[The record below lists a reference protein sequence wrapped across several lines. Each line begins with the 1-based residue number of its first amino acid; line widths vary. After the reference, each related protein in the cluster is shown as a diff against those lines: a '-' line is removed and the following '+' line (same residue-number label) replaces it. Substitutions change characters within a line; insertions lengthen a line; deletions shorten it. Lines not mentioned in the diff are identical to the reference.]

1 MPSFLIDRIVTRH
14 AHYVNRIVDI
24 FVDGM
29 LRSCALVSSEQSESM
44 VTRPPPAATD
54 ARKRMVRTGSRSA
67 TAARPRSAIRQAVD
81 LQAAL
86 RERIASQEIAPGSK
100 LREQALAAE
109 YKVPRAQVRETLIAL
124 EQRGLIERVPNRGA
138 VVVRLDLTQVFET
151 YDLREVLEGLCARLA
166 TQNTT
171 PASWQDMVKL
181 FDGPMAQYVRA
192 HDYES
197 FIAGYGR
204 LRRRMIEAA
213 ANPVL
218 TSMLDSIYE
227 KTQAIIRRIIILPGR
242 AEHGLAEHRAV
253 IAAMRRGDAAAAER
267 LRRANMRSA
276 KAWLRRY
283 QSFVL

>member
-1 MPSFLIDRIVTRH
+1 MPQTNPMAAQRTR
-14 AHYVNRIVDI
+14 AGSAGPKPASKTIGPARAVN
-24 FVDGM
+24 
-29 LRSCALVSSEQSESM
+29 LQS
-44 VTRPPPAATD
+44 
-54 ARKRMVRTGSRSA
+54 
-67 TAARPRSAIRQAVD
+67 
-81 LQAAL
+81 LL

-100 LREQALAAE
+100 LREQALAAQ
-109 YKVPRAQVRETLIAL
+109 YKVPRALVREALIAL
-124 EQRGLIERVPNRGA
+124 EQRGLIERIPNRGA

-166 TQNTT
+166 TQNTQ

-181 FDGPMAQYVRA
+181 FDGPMARYVRQN
-192 HDYES
+192 DYES
-197 FIAGYGR
+197 FIAGYGV

-218 TSMLDSIYE
+218 TGMLDSIYE

-242 AEHGLAEHRAV
+242 AERGLAEHRAM

-276 KAWLRRY
+276 KTWLQRY

>member
-1 MPSFLIDRIVTRH
+1 MDGAAACGPHACPLQTVRYPNQRLVPNRSDTRT
-14 AHYVNRIVDI
+14 AVK
-24 FVDGM
+24 
-29 LRSCALVSSEQSESM
+29 A
-44 VTRPPPAATD
+44 AAT
-54 ARKRMVRTGSRSA
+54 AG
-67 TAARPRSAIRQAVD
+67 ARPAPARRNLD
-81 LQAAL
+81 LQTLL

-100 LREQALAAE
+100 LREQALAAQ
-109 YKVPRAQVRETLIAL
+109 YKVPRALVRETLISL
-124 EQRGLIERVPNRGA
+124 EQRGLIERIPHRGA

-166 TQNTT
+166 TQNAA

-204 LRRRMIEAA
+204 LRQRMIEAA

-218 TSMLDSIYE
+218 TGMLDSIYE

-242 AEHGLAEHRAV
+242 AERGLAEHRAM

-276 KAWLRRY
+276 KAWLQRY

>member
-1 MPSFLIDRIVTRH
+1 
-14 AHYVNRIVDI
+14 
-24 FVDGM
+24 
-29 LRSCALVSSEQSESM
+29 M